1 MQQSQE
7 GSQGNA
13 SPPGIHWEVVKNKKY
28 SSGNLAIVSCLYSIK
43 VYGTS
48 GVITF
53 GDDPVRSLLLRIN
66 ISVDCVL
73 LNKAV
78 SIEILDGISFS
89 KFTSKKKSYASRLQ
103 DLCKHFDSSFGIS
116 LPPSIKRSFAD
127 EFDEAA
133 RLLRSSF
140 SI

>member
-1 MQQSQE
+1 M
-7 GSQGNA
+7 
-13 SPPGIHWEVVKNKKY
+13 
-28 SSGNLAIVSCLYSIK
+28 
-43 VYGTS
+43 
-48 GVITF
+48 
-53 GDDPVRSLLLRIN
+53 
-66 ISVDCVL
+66 
-73 LNKAV
+73 

-133 RLLRSSF
+133 LQANFPVCSYAVCGRLWHHV
-140 SI
+140 